1 MGSVSVVA
9 WREVRGGWMGLG
21 AEKPVQGELRVGAS
35 RARSS
40 LLVKSMVR
48 GGYRACWNVL

>member
-40 LLVKSMVR
+40 LLV
-48 GGYRACWNVL
+48 